1 MLSGGRI
8 PQKAGLVYGEI
19 KIQFELKLASLV
31 LTFVHHSSSKYK
43 YISFLSCND
52 HFNNV
57 LTEIS
62 NKLVLLTVSSDKCK
76 FIFRSIHCLQLSN

>member
-43 YISFLSCND
+43 YIFFLSCND

-62 NKLVLLTVSSDKCK
+62 SLLPYVN
-76 FIFRSIHCLQLSN
+76 H

>member
-31 LTFVHHSSSKYK
+31 LTFVHHSSSRYK
-43 YISFLSCND
+43 YIFLSCND

-62 NKLVLLTVSSDKCK
+62 SLLPYVN
-76 FIFRSIHCLQLSN
+76 H

>member
-1 MLSGGRI
+1 MLSGGQI

-43 YISFLSCND
+43 YIF
-52 HFNNV
+52 FYRATTI
-57 LTEIS
+57 LTM
-62 NKLVLLTVSSDKCK
+62 C
-76 FIFRSIHCLQLSN
+76 